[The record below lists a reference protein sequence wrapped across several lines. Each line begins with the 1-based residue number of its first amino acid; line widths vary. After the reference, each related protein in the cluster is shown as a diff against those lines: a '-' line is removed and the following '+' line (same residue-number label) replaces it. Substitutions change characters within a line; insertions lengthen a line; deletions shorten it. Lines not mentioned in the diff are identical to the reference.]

1 MDYWIA
7 IDTRKIGPLPLD
19 EVVNHPVTPETL
31 VWRDGLPTWVPAG
44 SLPELAE
51 AFGWDR
57 KPPVTQPMPAGAAF
71 MPPVPSPVDRQ
82 PLTDSEIPPMPPTYL
97 GWCIAAIICCC
108 MIPAIVALIYSVRV
122 SSLYNSGDFKGAQK
136 ASDRTELWLIIA
148 ITLGLLSLPFMI
160 VMQVLAA

>member
-7 IDTRKIGPLPLD
+7 IDNRKIGPLPLD

-57 KPPVTQPMPAGAAF
+57 KPHMPQSMPAACR
-71 MPPVPSPVDRQ
+71 PPVPSPGATQ

-97 GWCIAAIICCC
+97 GWCIAAIVCCC

-136 ASDRTELWLIIA
+136 ASDRTELWLIVA
-148 ITLGLLSLPFMI
+148 ITLGLLSMPFMI
-160 VMQVLAA
+160 VTQILTA

>member
-7 IDTRKIGPLPLD
+7 TDNRKIGPLPLS
-19 EVVNHPVTPETL
+19 EVLNHPVTPRTL

-44 SLPELAE
+44 SIPELAE

-57 KPPVTQPMPAGAAF
+57 KPPV
-71 MPPVPSPVDRQ
+71 PSPVASQ

-160 VMQVLAA
+160 VMQILSA